1 MPERLPEFQGETGEA
16 DEIPE
21 PLFEGGWVS
30 ISQKALLALGTVGE
44 DFRALLERHLTGE
57 WGEVTE
63 AEKMLNDEAVK
74 QNERIRSV
82 YRLDTA
88 VELWITTE
96 KDREDTFIELPKEAE
111 ERDRL
116 SNG

>member
-1 MPERLPEFQGETGEA
+1 MPERQPKFQEA
-16 DEIPE
+16 TSEANGIPE
-21 PLFEGGWVS
+21 PLFAGGWVS
-30 ISQKALLALGTVGE
+30 ISKEALIALGIAGQ
-44 DFRALLERHLTGE
+44 DFRALLTRHLLGD

-96 KDREDTFIELPKEAE
+96 KDREDTFIELPQDAE
-111 ERDRL
+111 ERDSAAL
-116 SNG
+116 